1 MYTEAKEEEMSS
13 GSGTQQ
19 GEPILFCPELRLIRC
34 FQMVL
39 RDRMIAG
46 FLQFRTLKKGL
57 IEAAS
62 DRIKIS
68 VSPNTKWHTVHCF
81 NAK

>member
-1 MYTEAKEEEMSS
+1 MYNEAKEEEMSN

-19 GEPILFCPELRLIRC
+19 GEPILFCPELRLLRC

-39 RDRMIAG
+39 RDQMIAG
-46 FLQFRTLKKGL
+46 FLQFRTLKRGL

-62 DRIKIS
+62 ARIEIF
-68 VSPNTKWHTVHCF
+68 VSSSIKWHI
-81 NAK
+81 AE